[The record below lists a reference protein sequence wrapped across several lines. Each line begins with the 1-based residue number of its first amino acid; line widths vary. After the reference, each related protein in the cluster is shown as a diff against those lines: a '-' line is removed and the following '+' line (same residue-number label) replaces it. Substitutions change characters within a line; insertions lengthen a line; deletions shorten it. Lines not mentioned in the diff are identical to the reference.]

1 MRERYDPAPETS
13 PVVLASVS
21 IRVNSATLT
30 MDGNLPH
37 GAVMKI
43 TLFKVGRRGCWFLS
57 LCENF
62 TV

>member
-1 MRERYDPAPETS
+1 MREWNDAAPIVLTS
-13 PVVLASVS
+13 TSNH
-21 IRVNSATLT
+21 VNSAALT

-37 GAVMKI
+37 GAVTKI
-43 TLFKVGRRGCWFLS
+43 TLFKVGRRGSWFLS